1 LRPGFRHRHGAVITI
16 IVVEQKN
23 AMQRPVRRR
32 RGRIVTEGD
41 AELRE
46 DIRLLGRILGDTLRE
61 QQGEAMFDVVEQVR
75 QIAVRFR
82 RDRDP
87 QARAELVRMLD
98 GLELEQ
104 AISVVRAFSYFSHLA
119 NLAEDHE
126 RLRRVRLTTASRDGS
141 EPGTLAHALKRVKAE
156 GVRAPVVAGFFATAR
171 VTPVLTAHPTE
182 VQRKSI
188 LDCELEIG
196 RLLGERDRTPL
207 DEQGRRRVH
216 AAIARQVL
224 TLWQTRML
232 RLAKLTV
239 EDEIENALAYYG
251 RTFFAEVPQI
261 LADCEDLLA
270 LEYHARHVWRVPP
283 VLRLGTWIG
292 GDRDGNPFVTQR
304 VLEYALRRQSQVAF
318 DHYLDEVHA
327 LGAELPMSVGMIDV
341 SEQLAALASRSPDA
355 SVHRQDEPYRLALS
369 GIYARLA
376 ATTQRLNGAH
386 AQRHPTGEATPYQ
399 NADELIA
406 ELQTIEQ
413 SLVAHGSAPLAGG
426 RLRHLIAAAQTFRFC
441 LAGLDMRQNSEV
453 HERVVAELLAKASV
467 HADYLGA
474 EETEREQLLAAELR
488 HARPLVSPFLEYS
501 EETRSELGILHAAR
515 EGQAKYG
522 REALPHH
529 IISKTTAAS
538 DLLEVAVLLREAGL
552 LRPGAKPGASV
563 RIVPLFE
570 TIADLRG
577 CAEITE
583 RFLSMPGVM
592 HLLRES
598 WGNTFEVMLGYSDSN
613 KDGGFLTS
621 TWELYKAEVALSE
634 LLARLD
640 VRLRLFHGRGGSVG
654 RGGGPTYQAI
664 LAQPA
669 GAVSGQIRITEQG
682 EVIASKYANREIG
695 RRNLET
701 LLAAT
706 IEATLAHTE
715 PHPRTE
721 RFREIMETLS
731 EAAFAAYRGLVYETE
746 GFTDYFRA
754 ATPISEIAELKIGS
768 RPASRKPSKR
778 IEDLRAIPWVF
789 SWAQS
794 RVLLPGWFGFGTAV
808 QAFVA
813 ASPRRRWTE
822 LQAMHKGW
830 PYFQTLAA
838 NMDMVLAKTD
848 LGIASRY
855 AELVNDVALRRRV
868 YARIEEEWH
877 LARRALLTITGQR
890 ELLANNHALA
900 RDIKARLP
908 YLDPLNHLQVELIR
922 RFRSGE
928 TSERVQRGIHLTING
943 IAAGLRNSG

>member
-1 LRPGFRHRHGAVITI
+1 
-16 IVVEQKN
+16 
-23 AMQRPVRRR
+23 MQRPVTRKRAPLAA
-32 RGRIVTEGD
+32 EGD
-41 AELRE
+41 NELKE

-61 QQGEAMFDVVEQVR
+61 QEGAAMFDVVERVR
-75 QIAVRFR
+75 QNAVRFR

-87 QARAELVRMLD
+87 QARTELVRLLD

-104 AISVVRAFSYFSHLA
+104 AVSVVRAFSYFSHLA
-119 NLAEDHE
+119 NIAEDQD
-126 RLRRVRLTTASRDGS
+126 RLRRLRRQAAETPHAD
-141 EPGTLAHALKRVKAE
+141 PGTLAHALHRLKRE
-156 GVRAPVVAGFFATAR
+156 GVRAPALAGFFATAR
-171 VTPVLTAHPTE
+171 VSPVLTAHPTE

-196 RLLGERDRTPL
+196 RLLAQRDRERHE
-207 DEQGRRRVH
+207 DAARRRTQT
-216 AAIARQVL
+216 AIARQVL
-224 TLWQTRML
+224 TLWQSRML
-232 RLAKLTV
+232 RLAKLRV
-239 EDEIENALAYYG
+239 EDEIENALAYYM
-251 RTFFAEVPQI
+251 RTFFAEVPGI
-261 LADCEDLLA
+261 AEACEDLVA
-270 LEYHARHVWRVPP
+270 AEYHALHGWRMPP
-283 VLRLGTWIG
+283 VFRLGSWIG
-292 GDRDGNPFVTQR
+292 GDRDGNPFVTR
-304 VLEYALRRQSQVAF
+304 PVLELALRRQSMLAF
-318 DHYLDEVHA
+318 EHYLDEVHA
-327 LGAELPMSVGMIDV
+327 IGFELPLSLGMIEV
-341 SEQLAALASRSPDA
+341 SEELQALAARSPDS

-376 ATTQRLNGAH
+376 ATTAALNGAH
-386 AQRHPTGEATPYQ
+386 ALRHPTGDAPPYR

-406 ELQTIEQ
+406 ELLTIEA
-413 SLVAHGSAPLAGG
+413 SLVAHGSAPLAEG
-426 RLRHLIAAAQTFRFC
+426 RLRHLIAAAQTFRFS
-441 LAGLDMRQNSEV
+441 LAALDMRQNSDV
-453 HERVVAELLAKASV
+453 HERVVAELFAKASV
-467 HADYLGA
+467 HSDYLA
-474 EETEREQLLAAELR
+474 ADEAERERVLVAELA

-501 EETRSELGILHAAR
+501 EETRGELGIFHAAR

-529 IISKTTAAS
+529 IISKTTSAS

-552 LRPGAKPGASV
+552 LKPGAKPAASV

-577 CAEITE
+577 CAPIVA
-583 RFLSMPGVM
+583 RFLAMPGIM
-592 HLLRES
+592 HVVRES

-701 LLAAT
+701 ILAAT

-715 PHPRTE
+715 RHPRLE
-721 RFREIMETLS
+721 RFREIMEALS
-731 EAAFAAYRGLVYETE
+731 GEAFRVYRGLVYETD

-794 RVLLPGWFGFGTAV
+794 RVLLPGWFGFGSAV
-808 QAFVA
+808 HAFVA
-813 ASPRRRWTE
+813 DAPRRRWAE

-855 AELVNDVALRRRV
+855 AELVPDAGLRKRV
-868 YARIEEEWH
+868 YARIEEEWEH
-877 LARRALLTITGQR
+877 ARRALLTITGQR
-890 ELLANNHALA
+890 EFLAHNHALA

>member
-1 LRPGFRHRHGAVITI
+1 
-16 IVVEQKN
+16 
-23 AMQRPVRRR
+23 MQRPVRRR
-32 RGRIVTEGD
+32 RARAETEGD
-41 AELRE
+41 AELKE

-61 QQGEAMFDVVEQVR
+61 QQGEAMFDVVERVR

-126 RLRRVRLTTASRDGS
+126 RLRRVRRATAESAAA

-196 RLLGERDRTPL
+196 CLLAERDRAPL
-207 DEQGRRRVH
+207 DERARRRVH
-216 AAIARQVL
+216 AALARQVL

-239 EDEIENALAYYG
+239 EDEVENALAYY
-251 RTFFAEVPQI
+251 RHTFFAEVPGI
-261 LADCEDLLA
+261 IADCEDLLA
-270 LEYHARHVWRVPP
+270 AEYHVRGGWRVPA
-283 VLRLGTWIG
+283 VLRIGSWIG

-304 VLEYALRRQSQVAF
+304 VLEHALRRQSTVAF

-327 LGAELPMSVGMIDV
+327 LGAELPMSLGMIEV
-341 SEQLAALASRSPDA
+341 TQELAALAARSPDA

-376 ATTQRLNGAH
+376 ATTAALNGAH
-386 AQRHPTGEATPYQ
+386 ALRHPTGAAEPYG
-399 NADELIA
+399 NADELVADLHTVA
-406 ELQTIEQ
+406 E
-413 SLVAHGSAPLAGG
+413 SLVVQRSAALAGG
-426 RLRHLIAAAQTFRFC
+426 RLRQLIAAAKAFRFC
-441 LAGLDMRQNSEV
+441 LAALDMRQNSEV
-453 HERVVAELLAKASV
+453 HERVVAELFAKAGA
-467 HADYLGA
+467 HPDY
-474 EETEREQLLAAELR
+474 LAAEEAERERLLVAELK
-488 HARPLVSPFLEYS
+488 HARPLVSPFVEYS
-501 EETRSELGILHAAR
+501 DETLGELGILHAAR

-522 REALPHH
+522 GEALPHH
-529 IISKTTAAS
+529 IISKTTSAS

-552 LRPGAKPGASV
+552 LRPGPKPAAAV

-570 TIADLRG
+570 TIADLRA
-577 CAEITE
+577 CAAITE

-592 HLLRES
+592 HLVRES
-598 WGNTFEVMLGYSDSN
+598 WANTFEVMLGYSDSN

-634 LLARLD
+634 LLARID

-669 GAVSGQIRITEQG
+669 GAVTGQIRITEQG

-721 RFREIMETLS
+721 RFREIMEALS
-731 EAAFAAYRGLVYETE
+731 QTAFAAYRGLVYDTD
-746 GFTDYFRA
+746 GFNDYFRA

-813 ASPRRRWTE
+813 DSPRRRWAE

-855 AELVNDVALRRRV
+855 AELVTDAALRRRV

-890 ELLANNHALA
+890 EFLAANHALA

>member
-1 LRPGFRHRHGAVITI
+1 
-16 IVVEQKN
+16 
-23 AMQRPVRRR
+23 MQRRVRRAR
-32 RGRIVTEGD
+32 AAAAPEGD
-41 AELRE
+41 TELKE
-46 DIRLLGRILGDTLRE
+46 DIRLLGRILGDTLRDQE
-61 QQGEAMFDVVEQVR
+61 GAAMFDVVERVR
-75 QIAVRFR
+75 QNAVRFR

-87 QARAELVRMLD
+87 QARTELVRLLD

-119 NLAEDHE
+119 NIAEDQD
-126 RLRRVRLTTASRDGS
+126 RLRRLDRQSSDAPHTAA
-141 EPGTLAHALKRVKAE
+141 GTVAHALHRLKGD
-156 GVRAPVVAGFFATAR
+156 GVRAPTLAGFFATAR
-171 VTPVLTAHPTE
+171 VSPVLTAHPTE

-188 LDCELEIG
+188 LDCELEVG
-196 RLLGERDRTPL
+196 RLLAQRDRERHDDTA
-207 DEQGRRRVH
+207 RRRTQ

-224 TLWQTRML
+224 TLWQSRML
-232 RLAKLTV
+232 RLAKLRV

-251 RTFFAEVPQI
+251 RTFFAEVPAI
-261 LADCEDLLA
+261 AADCERRVA
-270 LEYHARHVWRVPP
+270 HEYHTLHGWRMPP
-283 VLRLGTWIG
+283 VFRLGSWIG
-292 GDRDGNPFVTQR
+292 GDRDGNPFVTR
-304 VLEYALRRQSQVAF
+304 PVLEYALRRQSMLAF
-318 DHYLDEVHA
+318 EHYLDEVHA
-327 LGAELPMSVGMIDV
+327 LGFELPLSLGMVEV
-341 SEQLAALASRSPDA
+341 SEALQALAARSPDS

-376 ATTQRLNGAH
+376 ATTAALNGAH
-386 AQRHPTGEATPYQ
+386 ALRHPTGAAPPYRS
-399 NADELIA
+399 ADELLA
-406 ELQTIEQ
+406 ELATIEA
-413 SLVAHGSAPLAGG
+413 SLVAHGSEALADG
-426 RLRHLIAAAQTFRFC
+426 RLRRLIAAVQTFRFS
-441 LAGLDMRQNSEV
+441 LAALDMRQNSDV
-453 HERVVAELLAKASV
+453 HERVVAELLARAGAQ
-467 HADYLGA
+467 ADYIGA
-474 EETEREQLLAAELR
+474 DEAERERMLVSELA

-501 EETRSELGILHAAR
+501 EETLGELGIFHAAR

-529 IISKTTAAS
+529 IISKTTSAS

-552 LRPGAKPGASV
+552 LRPGAKPTASV

-577 CAEITE
+577 CAEIVE
-583 RFLSMPGVM
+583 RFLAMPGVM
-592 HLLRES
+592 HLVRES

-695 RRNLET
+695 RHNLET

-706 IEATLAHTE
+706 MEATLAHTE
-715 PHPRTE
+715 RHPRLE
-721 RFREIMETLS
+721 RFREIMEALS
-731 EAAFAAYRGLVYETE
+731 AEAFRVYRKLVYETD

-794 RVLLPGWFGFGTAV
+794 RVLLPGWFGFGSAV

-813 ASPRRRWTE
+813 DAPRRRWAE

-855 AELVNDVALRRRV
+855 AELVPDAGLRKRV
-868 YARIEEEWH
+868 YARIVEEWE
-877 LARRALLTITGQR
+877 LARRALLSITGQR
-890 ELLANNHALA
+890 ELLASNPALA